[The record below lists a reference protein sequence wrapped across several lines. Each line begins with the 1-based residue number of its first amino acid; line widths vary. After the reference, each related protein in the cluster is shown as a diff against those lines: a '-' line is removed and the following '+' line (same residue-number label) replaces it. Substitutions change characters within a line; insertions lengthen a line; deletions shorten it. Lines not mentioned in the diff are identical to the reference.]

1 MHTTPSMIAALT
13 LSPAV
18 HNVRSQ
24 ISAESITSM
33 KASILA
39 KGVIQNLIA
48 APIAPGSNSLAVIA
62 GSTRFAAVVE
72 LINEGKLPRDHMV
85 PVIVRTDIVAGDVES
100 LSIALTENIMRTNM
114 DFVDECAAMLALA
127 KGGKS
132 EAEIAGVFGYRPRTV
147 HERLLIAGLIPE
159 AKDLLRSGER
169 TIEWARAMTMADA
182 TFQTRVVQD
191 IAGNPASWKEG
202 SDIRAH
208 LTRATVP
215 SAHALFD
222 ADTYTGAIVSDFFE
236 GDAFA
241 DVAAFWTLQNE
252 AISELETE
260 LTGEGYTVEVL
271 RNTPFP
277 DWLYED
283 APNGVLGNAV
293 VEVMANGRVRV
304 IKGKVKIDAPQSS
317 DTGGLDGHDAAQQDT
332 SVAAWEV
339 RPIGRVLDYAQ
350 AQKSAMLQNR
360 LAGDFDAA
368 LRYATLAMLGT
379 AGTAFA
385 AQPFA
390 FPGSAEIRVGSAWAG
405 VDAAL
410 AEEQT
415 LRDAD
420 PALVATVC
428 AMDRPAL
435 EKLFSAVVAR
445 RAGLKRNAPD
455 GNAASATN
463 VLAKGIDVRTF
474 WTPDAAFFNLL
485 PTPDLRR
492 LAAHLVPHFN
502 GRTIHTANRKSMVR
516 SLADAFRA
524 AATGKMNGPAAD
536 RLNTWVPGVM
546 SFPAIVATH
555 QDALEAL
562 ETVDAGD
569 ALFGAF

>member
-1 MHTTPSMIAALT
+1 MHNTQRMLPALSLNPAAT
-13 LSPAV
+13 
-18 HNVRSQ
+18 NVRTQTSPE
-24 ISAESITSM
+24 ALASM

-39 KGVIQNLIA
+39 KGIIQNLIA
-48 APIAPGSNSLAVIA
+48 APVAKGSEQLAVVA
-62 GSTRFAAVVE
+62 GSTRFSAVLE
-72 LINEGKLPRDHMV
+72 LIEEGKLPRDTTV
-85 PVIVRTDIVAGDVES
+85 PVIVRPDIVAGDVEA
-100 LSIALTENIMRTNM
+100 LAIALTENVVRTSM
-114 DFVDECAAMLALA
+114 DYVDECSAMLALA
-127 KGGKS
+127 KGGKT
-132 EAEIAGVFGYRPRTV
+132 EADIAGIFGYRPRTV

-159 AKDLLRSGER
+159 AKELLRTGDR

-208 LTRATVP
+208 LTRSTVP
-215 SAHALFD
+215 AAHALFD
-222 ADTYTGAIVSDFFE
+222 ADAYTGPIVSDFFE

-252 AISELETE
+252 AVAGLETD
-260 LTGEGYTVEVL
+260 LVGEGYTVEIL

-283 APNGVLGNAV
+283 APAGTKGAAV

-304 IKGKVKIDAPQSS
+304 IKGKVKIHTPEST
-317 DTGGLDGHDAAQQDT
+317 DTGGLDGFTTTQDT

-350 AQKSAMLQNR
+350 AQKSAMIQNR

-368 LRYATLAMLGT
+368 LRYATLAMLGA
-379 AGTAFA
+379 AGAAFA

-390 FPGSAEIRVGSAWAG
+390 FPGSAEIRVGEAWRG
-405 VDAAL
+405 VDGAL
-410 AEEQT
+410 AEEQA

-428 AMDRPAL
+428 AMDRAAL

-455 GNAASATN
+455 GNANSLAN
-463 VLAKGIDVRTF
+463 VLAGDVDVRAF

-492 LAAHLVPHFN
+492 LAAHLVPSFS
-502 GRTIHTANRKSMVR
+502 GRTAQTNSRKTLVR
-516 SLADAFRA
+516 TLADAFRNA
-524 AATGKMNGPAAD
+524 KAGKMYGPAAE

-546 SFPAIVATH
+546 SFPAVVATH